1 MSNLINFLENLGQN
15 AKMRRA
21 SRPTLY
27 NAMNEHKI
35 DAGAQWAVLRGD
47 PAHLATM
54 LNARTDM
61 GCLMM
66 APQAHVEQT
75 IEQTGYFAKTG

>member
-15 AKMRRA
+15 AQLRRA

-27 NAMNEHKI
+27 NAMNEQKI

-47 PAHLATM
+47 QARLAS
-54 LNARTDM
+54 LLQARIDM
-61 GCLMM
+61 ACLMM
-66 APQAHVEQT
+66 APQAHAEQTVEQT
-75 IEQTGYFAKTG
+75 GRFAKTG